1 MHPEQHE
8 KKADIHRSNRRPLVW
23 QTRSITTSM
32 PRHGLMMVNVDF
44 SVLQNNDVKNF
55 WRGMLETERRDANL
69 NQYTEITF
77 NNQTQEQNANPPL
90 PVKRKSIEKV
100 ISPIVGIEID
110 TFEETDSIHVDGM
123 EETIATWIGRDGRI
137 TAVTDR
143 KSRYFN
149 ALGMNGILDLSD
161 TSEGSQFSK
170 FSVDTQKKIRQL
182 FSLPHITTPCIKQ
195 RFEEIQNELCHTANE
210 NGRYSKRYLEKL
222 GMFKSKEKYISKGKL
237 YFNIS
242 YIFDPKDSKFLPEG
256 DYVVKV
262 WGPSL
267 KTLFRGSGS
276 VLHWGDTVPDNVKA
290 VGRTIKMDLRIIN
303 SLGDEK
309 GFWKSSNSARSK
321 ACLNYKPS
329 KAEELQAL
337 LGDNA
342 TSCTRKIKLETII
355 REQYK
360 QAMLSKIQTVSEQV
374 RNIMIRAQLFVNYY
388 IISHSNSAVDKKVF
402 TQNFWYAITQLVL
415 QRAPNQKSLPSDCL
429 ESWTSFSS
437 RFNVTYTMVPKVE
450 GYSHCVSAACVTTA
464 TTYNNNIVECFE
476 ARLKAYILYNI
487 KKKFEE
493 PDSTILRKI
502 VHQYCYQHI
511 CGGSP
516 EWPED
521 IPELYNEKKQEID
534 EICQEL
540 IIIDIPRPVTLQSL
554 AASPGS
560 YIPMLATLLQ
570 KNEQEN
576 IRIAT
581 NRLDETPPR
590 LFPLSPIPSTK
601 WRFIDVNANA
611 LAAFSR

>member
-1 MHPEQHE
+1 
-8 KKADIHRSNRRPLVW
+8 
-23 QTRSITTSM
+23 
-32 PRHGLMMVNVDF
+32 
-44 SVLQNNDVKNF
+44 
-55 WRGMLETERRDANL
+55 
-69 NQYTEITF
+69 
-77 NNQTQEQNANPPL
+77 
-90 PVKRKSIEKV
+90 
-100 ISPIVGIEID
+100 
-110 TFEETDSIHVDGM
+110 
-123 EETIATWIGRDGRI
+123 
-137 TAVTDR
+137 
-143 KSRYFN
+143 
-149 ALGMNGILDLSD
+149 
-161 TSEGSQFSK
+161 
-170 FSVDTQKKIRQL
+170 
-182 FSLPHITTPCIKQ
+182 
-195 RFEEIQNELCHTANE
+195 
-210 NGRYSKRYLEKL
+210 
-222 GMFKSKEKYISKGKL
+222 
-237 YFNIS
+237 
-242 YIFDPKDSKFLPEG
+242 
-256 DYVVKV
+256 
-262 WGPSL
+262 
-267 KTLFRGSGS
+267 
-276 VLHWGDTVPDNVKA
+276 
-290 VGRTIKMDLRIIN
+290 
-303 SLGDEK
+303 
-309 GFWKSSNSARSK
+309 
-321 ACLNYKPS
+321 
-329 KAEELQAL
+329 
-337 LGDNA
+337 
-342 TSCTRKIKLETII
+342 
-355 REQYK
+355 
-360 QAMLSKIQTVSEQV
+360 
-374 RNIMIRAQLFVNYY
+374 
-388 IISHSNSAVDKKVF
+388 
-402 TQNFWYAITQLVL
+402 
-415 QRAPNQKSLPSDCL
+415 
-429 ESWTSFSS
+429 
-437 RFNVTYTMVPKVE
+437 MVPKVE